1 MKTMKL
7 VLGLALSCFAIN
19 HVNAQ
24 QQVQVSFENLQ
35 PSDGFYLTP
44 VFAGFHDGSFDIF
57 EAGTAASASLEAIAE
72 DGMVGGLQADF
83 TANGVGQQ
91 TVFTNAA
98 GFAGAPVLDP
108 GEVATQVFG
117 LTTSSRYLNFATML
131 IPTNDSFLG
140 NDVAIEILDSL
151 GNFTGSQ
158 TIDFTFADIWD
169 AGTEVN
175 DTFGIPF
182 TPAVGTSTDENGV
195 VSQGQNLANLDGIA
209 TAAGT
214 NINFSSASNSPFLR
228 LTITAVPEPSS
239 LALFGV
245 CGLAAVIRR
254 RR

>member
-1 MKTMKL
+1 MKTLKL
-7 VLGLALSCFAIN
+7 ILGLALSCFAIN

-24 QQVQVSFENLQ
+24 QQVQITFENLQ

-44 VFAGFHDGSFDIF
+44 VFAGFSDGSFDIF
-57 EAGTAASASLEAIAE
+57 DAGTAASGSLEAIAE

-91 TVFTNAA
+91 TVFANAA

-108 GEVATQVFG
+108 GEAASQIFG
-117 LTTSSRYLNFATML
+117 LTTNSRILNFATMV
-131 IPTNDSFLG
+131 IPTNDSFIG
-140 NDVAIEILDSL
+140 NDNGIAILDAA
-151 GNFTGSQ
+151 GNFNGNQ
-158 TIDFTFADIWD
+158 TIDFSFADIWD

-175 DTFGIPF
+175 DLMGIPF
-182 TPAVGTSTDENGV
+182 SAPNGSSSDENGV
-195 VSQGQNLANLDGIA
+195 VSQGPNLANTNGLG

-214 NINFSSASNSPFLR
+214 NINFGDASTSPFLR

-239 LALFGV
+239 LSLFGAF
-245 CGLAAVIRR
+245 GLVAAVRR